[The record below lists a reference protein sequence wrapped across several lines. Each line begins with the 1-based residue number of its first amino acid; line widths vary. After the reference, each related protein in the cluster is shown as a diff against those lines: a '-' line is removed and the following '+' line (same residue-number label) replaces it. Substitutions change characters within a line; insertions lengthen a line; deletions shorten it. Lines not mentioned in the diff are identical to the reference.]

1 MVRNDRRRTYKGTI
15 FKNQSQADT
24 YDDIAIWGRYTPSHD
39 NDFLRA
45 EVDLGKRDAKFWNKK
60 LGNYDTGLVTDKQYD
75 SINAIADEDDLDH
88 LRGMS
93 EDRKKKTSRPKPKRK
108 VIKKCKCK

>member
-24 YDDIAIWGRYTPSHD
+24 YGDIAIWGRYTPSHD

-45 EVDLGKRDAKFWNKK
+45 EVDLGNRNDKFWKKK
-60 LGNYDTGLVTDKQYD
+60 LGNFDTGLVTDKQYD

-88 LRGMS
+88 IRGMS
-93 EDRKKKTSRPKPKRK
+93 EDRKKKSTKPTKRT
-108 VIKKCKCK
+108 KKCKCK